1 VDKLLIKG
9 GLVVFPD
16 RVISGDILIRGE
28 KIARIGPN
36 LVASKGKIL
45 EAAGLYIGPGFI
57 DTHVNGGCGRSFMEC
72 TEEAFRVALNF
83 HLSNGTTGLLPTAV
97 AAPLGRMREFLK
109 LVNKFQ
115 EGNPLVL
122 GAHLNGPFVSLIKCG
137 AMASEFILDPSQ
149 KKFRK
154 LVKGLEETVRVV
166 TLAPEENGAQ
176 GLIQEIM
183 KIGAIPSLGHSDATY
198 DQARLAIA
206 NGVRHF
212 THIFNAMR
220 ELHHR
225 EPGAVGAALDSD
237 GVTMELIVDGLHVHP
252 AAVRLLIK
260 LKGPDSVLL
269 ITDAISATGAPDGE
283 YCLGNVPVLVNG
295 GLPRTKTGAFAG
307 STLTL
312 NRAVKNLIKFTGIPL
327 PAAIRTATLN
337 PARLLGI
344 SRSKGSLETG
354 KDADIAVFD
363 AEFNVLATI
372 AAGKILYVKN
382 SASIMY

>member
-1 VDKLLIKG
+1 VNKLLIKG
-9 GLVVFPD
+9 AFIILPD
-16 RVISGDILIRGE
+16 RVISGDLLIRGE

-36 LVASKGKIL
+36 LEAGKGKIL
-45 EAAGLYIGPGFI
+45 EAAGLYIGPGLI
-57 DTHVNGGCGRSFMEC
+57 DTHVNGGGGRGFMEC
-72 TEEAFRVALNF
+72 TKEAFKVALNF

-122 GAHLNGPFVSLIKCG
+122 GAHLNGPFVSLRRCG
-137 AMASEFILDPSQ
+137 AMAPEFILNPSQ
-149 KKFRK
+149 EEFRK
-154 LVKGLEETVRVV
+154 LVKGLEKAVKII

-176 GLIQEIM
+176 GLIEEII

-206 NGVRHF
+206 NGVKHF

-237 GVTMELIVDGLHVHP
+237 EVTMELIADGLHVHP

-260 LKGPDSVLL
+260 LKGADSVVL
-269 ITDAISATGAPDGE
+269 ITDAVSATGAPDGE
-283 YCLGNVPVLVNG
+283 YCLGNVPVLVNA
-295 GLPRTKTGAFAG
+295 GLARTKAGAFAG

-312 NRAVKNLIKFTGIPL
+312 NKAVKNLIEFTGIPL
-327 PAAIRTATLN
+327 PAAIGTATLN

-344 SRSKGSLETG
+344 SGSKGSLETG
-354 KDADIAVFD
+354 KDADITMFD

-372 AAGKILYVKN
+372 VAGEILYVKN
-382 SASIMY
+382 SATNMY